1 MFSDSFLKSNP
12 PILWRIA
19 PLADFIVTV
28 GVSGAGL
35 GGPRDSGWLTLPL
48 SEKSSLTELSNSLAP
63 SPWSTRVLRP
73 WRSPHIPRMA
83 LADFGLLL
91 ADGKA
96 MGSVSLLG
104 KGYPG

>member
-35 GGPRDSGWLTLPL
+35 GGPRDSRWLTLPL
-48 SEKSSLTELSNSLAP
+48 SEKSSLTDSA
-63 SPWSTRVLRP
+63 TVLP
-73 WRSPHIPRMA
+73 LVPGPPGSSDHGDPHI
-83 LADFGLLL
+83 
-91 ADGKA
+91 
-96 MGSVSLLG
+96 S
-104 KGYPG
+104 PGWPWQTLVCS